1 MHDITNIINREKSVS
16 ELTKELDILHNK
28 QISLESKLLHRINN
42 SLKDVESNKLLQ
54 EVNQVTKDIYTLL
67 LEINQLEVENKE

>member
-28 QISLESKLLHRINN
+28 QISLETKLLHRINN

-54 EVNQVTKDIYTLL
+54 EVNQVTKDIYKLL
-67 LEINQLEVENKE
+67 LKIDQFEVKTTE